1 MLRTFPYCHT
11 ANGTPLYS
19 PYGLSVAV
27 SAMLFVHAIVAGPV
41 EAVVTAMVIAY
52 LQRSDPALLN

>member
-1 MLRTFPYCHT
+1 M
-11 ANGTPLYS
+11 
-19 PYGLSVAV
+19 AV

-52 LQRSDPALLN
+52 LQRSNPALLN